1 MPKDESEIARQIAS
15 PLELALEGK
24 IHQTAK
30 GHL

>member
-15 PLELALEGK
+15 PLGFVLEGK
-24 IHQTAK
+24 IHPTTK